1 MTTQTTTT
9 VQVGDQG
16 DTGRAQPPAV
26 ATQTVTD
33 NSKPSAPVTTTVQ
46 VGDAGNTVQTASA
59 AGPLVPP
66 VQTQTVTTNY

>member
-16 DTGRAQPPAV
+16 DLGRATPPSV

-33 NSKPSAPVTTTVQ
+33 NSKPAAPVTSTVQ
-46 VGDAGNTVQTASA
+46 VGTVGIVLTASNN
-59 AGPLVPP
+59 GPLVPS
-66 VQTQTVTTNY
+66 VATQSVTTNN